1 MPVPSASSEPPGEAR
16 PPGAGFTLFLP
27 AAAALGAALSVLLR
41 QDTHGAWLGL
51 DSLYYLE
58 TARNLA
64 AGQGF
69 THFDGTLYT
78 LMWPP
83 LYPLLLAALGLGFF
97 DPAEIAGP
105 LGAAAFGG
113 SVFVVGRVLGRRLR
127 SRFLTVWA
135 VLSAALAA
143 PLAAQAAWAMTDLL
157 LVLFSVLALAETES
171 FLARGGRRPGALV
184 RAAVFSGLAW
194 ASRLVGAAVPGVV
207 GLLLLFSGGAPFRE
221 RLRRTL
227 VFSVIAG
234 APMGLWLLR
243 HSLAFGWTG
252 NESRAAHRPLSAL
265 LGELGSGLLD
275 WARPVPLEGALGGA
289 GPLLA
294 LAGLAGAALLPLA
307 AAALRD
313 RWGQRAGGLRSDRRS
328 SPGRP
333 ATVFGVFALG
343 YLALLVATVA
353 AIDLRGL
360 PPRYLLPLFLPLLV
374 VAAATLDRL
383 LALERGRETAGSAEP
398 GSGARR
404 FGEGIGGALFAPGRA
419 RARTA
424 ALLSGAALLLWTAG
438 QGAANVEGI
447 RRARAGEIYRGYSG
461 PAWARSE
468 LLAHLRENP
477 LTGPV
482 FSNEPVIL
490 AFHGVVVGGDYRDR
504 GYPWSCLPTW
514 RPRRAPPVE
523 ERLRDW
529 LEEAPEGS
537 FVVSFHGRWS
547 PPCEY
552 GAPALRLIPG
562 LRAVAE
568 LEDGAVYRVD
578 RSLPPRPNPYRSA
591 AAAARAGDLGEPVV
605 RSRFEVFRR
614 GDDALVYL
622 RAPCAAADTA
632 PDFTLQVFPAA
643 PADRPA
649 SSPERGYEDR
659 GFEDREFEDR
669 GFPFR
674 EHGMRFDGEC
684 AAIVPLPPY
693 PIARLTT
700 GQRPPDPAA
709 RWQATARLDFDRF
722 RAERERILA
731 GAWGE
736 PVARSDFDLYLD
748 ERTDEGT
755 DGSAKR
761 RTLAY
766 HRAPCREEE
775 AAPRFLLHLRPRDPA
790 DLPGGASRGFE
801 NRDFDFAEHGVI
813 LDGECLALVPL
824 PAHDL
829 ASVTTGQWRP
839 GEPPF
844 WRAVVRPDRDRY
856 DAARAALAS
865 GSAGE
870 PAARSTFDLHF
881 RDGALLYHRAPCA
894 EEDLEARFFL
904 HLFPAAP
911 ADLPGERREYG
922 FENRD
927 FDFGEHGARQG
938 GECLALVALPDFPLA
953 RLRTGQ
959 YRPGEGE
966 LWGAEITAPP
976 ASR

>member
-1 MPVPSASSEPPGEAR
+1 MPVPPSSPSEPAGEAR
-16 PPGAGFTLFLP
+16 PLGAWFTLVLP
-27 AAAALGAALSVLLR
+27 AAAALGAVLSVLLR
-41 QDTHGAWLGL
+41 QDARGVFLGL

-83 LYPLLLAALGLGFF
+83 LYPLLLAALGLGLF
-97 DPAEIAGP
+97 DPAALAGP

-113 SVFVVGRVLGRRLR
+113 SVFVVGRTLGRRLR
-127 SRFLTVWA
+127 SRFLAVWG

-157 LVLFSVLALAETES
+157 LILFSVLALAETER
-171 FLARGGRRPGALV
+171 FLAGGRRPGALV

-194 ASRLVGAAVPGVV
+194 ASRLVGAAVPGAV
-207 GLLLLFSGGAPFRE
+207 GLLLLCSGAAPFRQ
-221 RLRRTL
+221 RLRHAA
-227 VFSVIAG
+227 VFSVIAA

-243 HSLAFGWTG
+243 HSLAFDWTG

-275 WARPVPLEGALGGA
+275 WARPGPLESALGGA

-313 RWGQRAGGLRSDRRS
+313 RWGQRAGGRRSDRRS

-374 VAAATLDRL
+374 VVAATLDRL
-383 LALERGRETAGSAEP
+383 LADERGRETAGSAEP
-398 GSGARR
+398 RSGARR
-404 FGEGIGGALFAPGRA
+404 FGEGIGGALFAPGRR

-447 RRARAGEIYRGYSG
+447 RRARAGEIYLGYSG
-461 PAWARSE
+461 PGWARSE

-477 LTGPV
+477 LHGPV

-490 AFHGVVVGGDYRDR
+490 AFHGVVAGDFRDR

-529 LEEAPEGS
+529 LEEAPEGA

-552 GAPALRLIPG
+552 GAPALRLLPG
-562 LRAVAE
+562 LLAVAE

-578 RSLPPRPNPYRSA
+578 RSLPPRPDPYRSA
-591 AAAARAGDLGEPVV
+591 AAAARAGDLGPPLV
-605 RSRFEVFRR
+605 RSRFEIYDR
-614 GDDALVYL
+614 GDSLLYL
-622 RAPCAAADTA
+622 REPCAAADTA
-632 PDFTLQVFPAA
+632 PDFSLQVFPAA
-643 PADRPA
+643 PADLPA
-649 SSPERGYEDR
+649 SIREQGYADR
-659 GFEDREFEDR
+659 GFEDRGFEER

-674 EHGMRFDGEC
+674 EHGMRLDEAC

-693 PIARLTT
+693 PVGRFTT

-709 RWQATARLDFDRF
+709 RWQATARLDSDRF
-722 RAERERILA
+722 RAERERIRA
-731 GAWGE
+731 GARGE
-736 PVARSDFDLYLD
+736 PVVRSVFDLYLE
-748 ERTDEGT
+748 ERTD
-755 DGSAKR
+755 GSPDE

-766 HRAPCREEE
+766 HRAPCGEED

-790 DLPGGASRGFE
+790 DLPEGASPGFE
-801 NRDFDFAEHGVI
+801 NRDFDFAEHGMI

-844 WRAVVRPDRDRY
+844 WRAVLRPDRDRY
-856 DAARAALAS
+856 DDALAALAS
-865 GSAGE
+865 GSAGA
-870 PAARSTFDLHF
+870 PAARSTFDLYF

-911 ADLPGERREYG
+911 ADLPGERREHG

-938 GECLALVALPDFPLA
+938 GECLALVALPDWPLA

-966 LWGAEITAPP
+966 AWGAEITLPP
-976 ASR
+976 PSGVPPR

>member
-1 MPVPSASSEPPGEAR
+1 MPDSSSGTTGAAR
-16 PPGAGFTLFLP
+16 PLGVAFTLLLP

-41 QDTHGAWLGL
+41 QEAWGVWLGL

-58 TARNLA
+58 TARNLV

-83 LYPLLLAALGLGFF
+83 LYPLLLAALSLGLF
-97 DPAEIAGP
+97 DPAAIAGP
-105 LGAAAFGG
+105 LGAAAFGLG
-113 SVFVVGRVLGRRLR
+113 VFVVGRTLGRRLR
-127 SRFLTVWA
+127 SRSLAVWA

-143 PLAAQAAWAMTDLL
+143 PLADQAAWAMTDLL
-157 LVLFSVLALAETES
+157 LILFSVLALAETES
-171 FLARGGRRPGALV
+171 FLAGGRRGALL
-184 RAAVFSGLAW
+184 RAAAFSGLAW
-194 ASRLVGAAVPGVV
+194 ASRLVGAAVPGAA
-207 GLLLLFSGGAPFRE
+207 GLLLLFAGGAPFRE

-227 VFSVIAG
+227 LFSVIAG
-234 APMGLWLLR
+234 APMGLWFLR

-252 NESRAAHRPLSAL
+252 NESRAAHRPLSGL
-265 LGELGSGLLD
+265 LAELGSGLLD
-275 WARPVPLEGALGGA
+275 WARPTGLEGAAGGP

-307 AAALRD
+307 AATLRD
-313 RWGQRAGGLRSDRRS
+313 RWGRREGRRRGDRAGDRRP
-328 SPGRP
+328 SPGGP
-333 ATVFGVFALG
+333 ATVFGVFALA

-374 VAAATLDRL
+374 VVAATLDRL
-383 LALERGRETAGSAEP
+383 LARERSRAATGGAEARA
-398 GSGARR
+398 GARR
-404 FGEGIGGALFAPGRA
+404 PGGGLRRALFAPGRP

-424 ALLSGAALLLWTAG
+424 AVLSGAALFFWTAG
-438 QGAANVEGI
+438 RVPANVEAI
-447 RRARAGEIYRGYSG
+447 RRARAGESYLGYSG
-461 PAWARSE
+461 PAWAGSR
-468 LLAHLRENP
+468 LLEHLRETP
-477 LTGPV
+477 LDGPV

-490 AFHGVVVGGDYRDR
+490 AFHRVGGVDYRDR

-523 ERLRDW
+523 RRLRDW
-529 LEEAPEGS
+529 LEEAPEGA

-552 GAPALRLIPG
+552 GAPALRLIPE
-562 LRAVAE
+562 LRPVAE

-578 RSLPPRPNPYRSA
+578 RSLPPRPDPYRSA
-591 AAAARAGDLGEPVV
+591 AAAARAGDFGPPPV
-605 RSRFEVFRR
+605 RSRFEIYHRE
-614 GDDALVYL
+614 DSLLYL

-643 PADRPA
+643 PADLPA
-649 SSPERGYEDR
+649 SSRGQGYEDR
-659 GFEDREFEDR
+659 GFA
-669 GFPFR
+669 FR
-674 EHGMRFDGEC
+674 EHGMRLDGAC
-684 AAIVPLPPY
+684 TAIVPLPPY
-693 PIARLTT
+693 PVGRFTT

-709 RWQATARLDFDRF
+709 RWEATARLDFDRF
-722 RAERERILA
+722 RAERERIRA
-731 GAWGE
+731 GARGE
-736 PVARSDFDLYLD
+736 PVVRSVFDLYLEERTD
-748 ERTDEGT
+748 ERTD
-755 DGSAKR
+755 GSADR

-790 DLPGGASRGFE
+790 DLPEGALPGFE
-801 NRDFDFAEHGVI
+801 NRDFDFAEHGMI

-824 PAHDL
+824 PSHEL

-856 DAARAALAS
+856 DDALAALAS
-865 GSAGE
+865 GSAGA
-870 PAARSTFDLHF
+870 PAARSTFDLYF

-911 ADLPGERREYG
+911 ADLPGERREHG

-938 GECLALVALPDFPLA
+938 GECLALVALPDYPLA
-953 RLRTGQ
+953 GLRTGQ

-966 LWGAEITAPP
+966 AWGAEITLPPP
-976 ASR
+976 AGVPPR

>member
-1 MPVPSASSEPPGEAR
+1 MPASPSSSEPGGGPR

-41 QDTHGAWLGL
+41 QGAWGGWLGL

-64 AGQGF
+64 AGEGF

-83 LYPLLLAALGLGFF
+83 LYPLLLAVLGLGLF

-113 SVFVVGRVLGRRLR
+113 SVFVVGRILGRRLR
-127 SRFLTVWA
+127 SRFFAVWA

-157 LVLFSVLALAETES
+157 LILFSLLALAETES
-171 FLARGGRRPGALV
+171 FLAGGRRSGALV

-194 ASRLVGAAVPGVV
+194 ASRLVGAAVPGAV
-207 GLLLLFSGGAPFRE
+207 GLLLLFSGGAPFRQ
-221 RLRRTL
+221 RLRHTL
-227 VFSVIAG
+227 AFSVIAA
-234 APMGLWLLR
+234 APMGLWFLR
-243 HSLAFGWTG
+243 HSLAFDWTG
-252 NESRAAHRPLSAL
+252 NESRAAHRPLAAL

-275 WARPVPLEGALGGA
+275 WARPARLEGVPGGA

-313 RWGQRAGGLRSDRRS
+313 RWGQRAGGRRSDRRS

-374 VAAATLDRL
+374 VVAATLDRL
-383 LALERGRETAGSAEP
+383 LADERGREAARSPEP
-398 GSGARR
+398 RSGRRR
-404 FGEGIGGALFAPGRA
+404 FGEGIGGALFAPGRR

-447 RRARAGEIYRGYSG
+447 RRARAGEIYLGYSG

-477 LTGPV
+477 LRGPV

-490 AFHGVVVGGDYRDR
+490 AFHGVGGGDYRDR

-529 LEEAPEGS
+529 LEEAPDGA

-552 GAPALRLIPG
+552 GAPALRLVPG

-578 RSLPPRPNPYRSA
+578 RSLPPRPDPYRSA
-591 AAAARAGDLGEPVV
+591 AAAARAGDFGPPLV
-605 RSRFEVFRR
+605 RSRFEIYDR
-614 GDDALVYL
+614 GDSLLYL
-622 RAPCAAADTA
+622 RAPCAAPDTA
-632 PDFTLQVFPAA
+632 PDFALRVFPAA
-643 PADRPA
+643 PADLPA
-649 SSPERGYEDR
+649 ASREQGYEDR

-674 EHGMRFDGEC
+674 EHGMRLDGEC

-700 GQRPPDPAA
+700 GQRSPDPAV

-731 GAWGE
+731 GARGE
-736 PVARSDFDLYLD
+736 PVVRSHFDLYLD
-748 ERTDEGT
+748 GGT
-755 DGSAKR
+755 DG

-766 HRAPCREEE
+766 HRAPCGEEE
-775 AAPRFLLHLRPRDPA
+775 VAPRFLLHLRPRDPA
-790 DLPGGASRGFE
+790 DLPAGASPGFE
-801 NRDFDFAEHGVI
+801 NRDFDFAEHGMI

-824 PAHDL
+824 PAHEL

-844 WRAVVRPDRDRY
+844 WRAVLRPDRDRY
-856 DAARAALAS
+856 ADALAALAS
-865 GSAGE
+865 GSAGA
-870 PAARSTFDLHF
+870 PAARSTFDLYF

-911 ADLPGERREYG
+911 ADLPGERREHG

-938 GECLALVALPDFPLA
+938 GECLALVALPDYPLA
-953 RLRTGQ
+953 GLRTGQ

-966 LWGAEITAPP
+966 AWGAEVTLPPP
-976 ASR
+976 AGVPSR